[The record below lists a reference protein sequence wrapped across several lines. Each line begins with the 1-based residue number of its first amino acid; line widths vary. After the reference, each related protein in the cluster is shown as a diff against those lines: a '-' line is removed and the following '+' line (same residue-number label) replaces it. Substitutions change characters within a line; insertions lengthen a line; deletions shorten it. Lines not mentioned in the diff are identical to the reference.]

1 MKNRELLLSQN
12 FDCHVHTPE
21 SACCE
26 DTTLEKIREKAEK
39 LNIKYAITDHS
50 AHLYFPRELAWSM
63 MRDDFP
69 EVFEAHR
76 KAGRKAIKE
85 YIANL
90 RKRNLIVGVELDIYS
105 DGSIVFEDDLFPEF
119 DIVIGSIHLLDT
131 LLKKKPEKMVIEE
144 FKRLTL
150 KLISCGEVDIIGHPF
165 RMLSRADIPVST
177 ELIHWLVNKCCEYNV
192 ALEINSHYKF
202 PDIDLEMAISAMR
215 KDVLLV
221 KGSDAHAMK
230 EFGDY
235 SYHDE
240 ILQKAKISLKSQKSC
255 SQKLKNVKRE
265 KCLFTS

>member
-26 DTTLEKIREKAEK
+26 DTTLEKIQEKAQK
-39 LNIKYAITDHS
+39 LNINYAITDHS

-63 MRDDFP
+63 MRDDFL

-76 KAGRKAIKE
+76 AAGRKAIKE
-85 YIANL
+85 YIAKLRRNNL
-90 RKRNLIVGVELDIYS
+90 LVGIELDIYS
-105 DGSIVFEDDLFPEF
+105 DGTIVFEDDLFPEF

-131 LLKKKPEKMVIEE
+131 LLKKKPEELVIKE

-150 KLISCGEVDIIGHPF
+150 KLINCGKVDIIGHPF
-165 RMLSRADIPVST
+165 RILSRADIPIT
-177 ELIHWLVNKCCEYNV
+177 NELIHWLVNKCCKYDV
-192 ALEINSHYKF
+192 AIEINSHYKY
-202 PDIDLEMAISAMR
+202 PDIDLKIAKLAMY
-215 KDVLLV
+215 KNVLLV

-235 SYHDE
+235 SYHNE
-240 ILQKAKISLKSQKSC
+240 IFKKAQTSLGRRNPTVKKI
-255 SQKLKNVKRE
+255 KNINRKR
-265 KCLFTS
+265 CLLAT

>member
-1 MKNRELLLSQN
+1 MKNRELLLLQN

-26 DTTLEKIREKAEK
+26 DTTLEKIQEKAEE
-39 LNIKYAITDHS
+39 LNLKYAITDHS

-69 EVFEAHR
+69 EVFKAHR

-85 YIANL
+85 YIADL
-90 RKRNLIVGVELDIYS
+90 RKRNLIVGIELDIYS
-105 DGSIVFEDDLFPEF
+105 DGTLVFEEDLFPEF

-131 LLKKKPEKMVIEE
+131 LLKKKTEKMVIEE

-150 KLISCGEVDIIGHPF
+150 KLISCGKVDIIGHPF
-165 RMLSRADIPVST
+165 RMLSRADIPVSN
-177 ELIHWLVNKCCEYNV
+177 ELIHWMVNKCSEYNV

-202 PDIDLEMAISAMR
+202 PDIDLKMAVLAMR
-215 KDVLLV
+215 KNVLLV

-235 SYHDE
+235 SYHNE
-240 ILQKAKISLKSQKSC
+240 ILRKAENILKRESSKAKTV
-255 SQKLKNVKRE
+255 KNINEK
-265 KCLFTS
+265 KCLLAG